1 VPDLIAKFN
10 FLLSDCPEKEILHCH
25 NYEYNRELKEYH
37 LPWLGWR
44 EKAGARTFNAFFEYL
59 GGKSWFLSANVF
71 GPDFPFYLFPEWPA
85 DPYLSINAAERRR
98 RWKLL
103 HGRAQLRSLFALT
116 VHYPAVQDCAG
127 KLKQGKLP
135 IVRSR
140 DDLIA
145 AVAFPMA
152 ESKEAWVQRLRET
165 ASHLDRVR
173 ARLWPSMQAEINK
186 KKSVFGHK
194 KAELKALGAL
204 RLIKQAGGFM
214 KSGGISGTVTEA
226 ASEIC
231 RRARVD
237 PLFSTHRRWS
247 VAARLAQGVV
257 EIYKLH
263 LRSVGVIRSN

>member
-1 VPDLIAKFN
+1 MPDLIAKFN
-10 FLLSDCPEKEILHCH
+10 FLLSVCPEKEILHCH

-98 RWKLL
+98 RWKVL

-152 ESKEAWVQRLRET
+152 ESKEAWVKRLRET

-173 ARLWPSMQAEINK
+173 GRLWPSMQAEINK

-194 KAELKALGAL
+194 KAELEALGAL
-204 RLIKQAGGFM
+204 RLIKQAGGFLEG
-214 KSGGISGTVTEA
+214 GGISETVTEK
-226 ASEIC
+226 ASDIC
-231 RRARVD
+231 RDARMA
-237 PLFSTHRRWS
+237 PLFRTHRRWS
-247 VAARLAQGVV
+247 VAARLAQGVL
-257 EIYKLH
+257 EMYKLH
-263 LRSVGVIRSN
+263 LRSMGVIRSN

>member
-10 FLLSDCPEKEILHCH
+10 FLLSHCQDEEILHCH

-44 EKAGARTFNAFFEYL
+44 EKAAQTFNGFFEYL

-98 RWKLL
+98 RWKVL

-152 ESKEAWVQRLRET
+152 ESKEAWVKRLRET

-173 ARLWPSMQAEINK
+173 GRLWPSMQAEINK

-194 KAELKALGAL
+194 KAELEALGAL
-204 RLIKQAGGFM
+204 RLIKQAGGFLEG
-214 KSGGISGTVTEA
+214 GGISETVTEK
-226 ASEIC
+226 ASDIC
-231 RRARVD
+231 RDARMA
-237 PLFSTHRRWS
+237 PLFRTHRRWS
-247 VAARLAQGVV
+247 VAARLAQGVL
-257 EIYKLH
+257 EMYKLH
-263 LRSVGVIRSN
+263 LRSMGVIRSN